1 MTDRAL
7 RIHEINAEAR
17 ELGYRIEVP
26 LITQRLTPI
35 HRAFAYRLDDQPP
48 GGRFLC
54 SSTDSLAALEEG
66 LEVLRGVVAS
76 GHPWPDG
83 ERP

>member
-26 LITQRLTPI
+26 IITQRLTPI
-35 HRAFAYRLDDQPP
+35 HRAFAYRLDEQPP
-48 GGRFLC
+48 EGKFLC
-54 SSTDSLAALEEG
+54 SSTDSLGALEEG
-66 LEVLRGVVAS
+66 LEVLRGVVVADQ
-76 GHPWPDG
+76 PWPDG